1 VHTRFYWRNLRE
13 RENLEK
19 QDVGERIILIWTIK
33 EWNAEGGLDYSGS
46 E

>member
-1 VHTRFYWRNLRE
+1 VQSGFYWRNLRE

-19 QDVGERIILIWTIK
+19 QDVGERIIFIWIIK
-33 EWNAEGGLDYSGS
+33 KWNAEGGMDYSGS